1 MSGNIGVE
9 SELNIGSKFF
19 FKLPIIETLSE
30 IDDEINVE
38 SKSKKLIGKVLIAE
52 DNKTNQMLLKILLDE
67 LGVESVVVDNGAKAV
82 QEVEDNIYNL
92 ILMDEN
98 MPELNGSE
106 AAKIIRKF
114 NNDKSNIPI
123 IAVTANAL
131 VGDKERL
138 LDSGMNDYISKPVD
152 IKKLEILLQRYL

>member
-131 VGDKERL
+131 VGDKKRL